1 MISKFNSIYRFT
13 FEKLITSGRR
23 NDQERGSTNIG
34 GIQMKRLLLLSFV
47 LFGCTNENITV
58 EKVATNLDIPWSI
71 NKHEDSLYIS
81 ERVGTIAEI
90 TSDGKVVHKE
100 VKLTNDLSNAS
111 EAGLLGFVLKNDFD
125 DSQEAFAYYTYYH
138 NGESFNR
145 VVTIKQDND
154 VWKEV
159 AIHLDSIPTGN
170 IHHGG
175 RLKIGPDGFL
185 YVTIGDAGNPFN
197 AQDAKS
203 LNGKI
208 LRMKEDDTFEIYT
221 TGHRNPQGLAWDKA
235 GTLYE
240 AEHGQSA
247 NDEINRIEQGKN
259 YGYPIIQGN
268 ETKAGLESPIIT
280 SVGSDTW
287 APSGITFHKG
297 KLYVAS
303 LRGEAIKV
311 MNEATGEI
319 ERSITG
325 FGRIRDV
332 FSDGEY
338 IYFVTNNTDGRGA
351 PKNDDDVLYRLKE

>member
-1 MISKFNSIYRFT
+1 
-13 FEKLITSGRR
+13 
-23 NDQERGSTNIG
+23 
-34 GIQMKRLLLLSFV
+34 
-47 LFGCTNENITV
+47 
-58 EKVATNLDIPWSI
+58 
-71 NKHEDSLYIS
+71 
-81 ERVGTIAEI
+81 
-90 TSDGKVVHKE
+90 
-100 VKLTNDLSNAS
+100 
-111 EAGLLGFVLKNDFD
+111 LKNDFG
-125 DSQEAFAYYTYYH
+125 DSREAFAYYTYDQ
-138 NGESFNR
+138 NGDSFNR
-145 VVTIKQDND
+145 VVTIRQEND

-175 RLKIGPDGFL
+175 RLKVGPDGYL
-185 YVTIGDAGNPFN
+185 YVTIGDAGNPSN
-197 AQDAKS
+197 AQDTKL

-208 LRMKEDDTFEIYT
+208 LRMKKDGTFEIYT
-221 TGHRNPQGLAWDKA
+221 TGHRNPQGLAWDED

-259 YGYPIIQGN
+259 YGYPIIQGT
-268 ETKAGLESPIIT
+268 EIKAGLESPIVT
-280 SVGSDTW
+280 SGDSDTW
-287 APSGITFHKG
+287 APSGIIFHKG

-311 MNEATGEI
+311 MNVSTGDV

-325 FGRIRDV
+325 FGRVRDV

-351 PKNDDDVLYRLKE
+351 PKKGDDVLYRLKE